1 MLSVMKVC
9 VGGDGWGGVGGASS
23 AVQGEVCVVLTL
35 L

>member
-9 VGGDGWGGVGGASS
+9 VWGGMVGGVGGASS

>member
-9 VGGDGWGGVGGASS
+9 VRGDGVEGVGGASS
-23 AVQGEVCVVLTL
+23 AVQGEVLVVLTL